1 MVVYNISA
9 SPDFSSVLDL
19 TGVVDTRR
27 TSIEMNGCS
36 TAFSSAEDTAS
47 FTIRNIESPLR
58 SNAIT
63 MLLDAY
69 ENGTDLYGRI
79 MDNGRYLFS
88 GMVDLGGISLTS
100 TSLAGPVTVKLVD
113 LGRKYLD
120 VAPKRNIVIENVKI
134 STVVTTLLGYAGCTV
149 GTISIAGD
157 DDATLPCFVV
167 DRDGNETYRNILD
180 RLLLETG
187 LYYLWFDSQGRCNVS
202 AVTLSADSGIV
213 PNYRI
218 SSGLQTTGSKILE
231 SKGLR
236 VQWST
241 AAVKADQIIYVDNI
255 SKNLSEDGRSVI
267 GTEILEDSYY
277 PVDGDVDP
285 IYQEYSVD
293 FLDRPYMS
301 GASRKKN
308 TDLSLLMA
316 RDVTVYLQFTDE
328 LGRSLDTD
336 DCVEYP
342 SSPFTEEPVNPI
354 MYAKKAFI
362 LMRALQDCY
371 ILHFQLRGT
380 IRYRDVS
387 YISSIGD
394 TSSDPI
400 DYTSEYIFSKAQ
412 AEKFAQRY
420 WQMKQMSRLVH
431 KWTDLDDLAIGSI
444 VQIAHRDTAV
454 SQYAYIVSRTS
465 SFVGGLWQYEY
476 TAVSIGSWNAGSVAT
491 RGSSLEKGRQGDV
504 TIQYAWSSSSTTP
517 PVDGWTAQPT
527 ARTDAEPYQWM
538 RTSTDDGLTWAYSC
552 ITGADGLTV
561 QYEYQYGDDADN
573 PPTGTWYTAAE
584 FPYAYETYNIVWGSS
599 TCLYNGDNMVM
610 AADAVRGTYLWQRI
624 SSDGGTT
631 WTYIRLTG
639 EAGEDAK
646 YFRLSSTSATFEQ
659 NARKDGN
666 QTIDIALE
674 TSGYAT
680 VSVTK
685 WQVKFGSGGAY
696 ADIAGETGTTLSYSL
711 LPYRNSYDTV
721 SFRIVADCDGTSTSA
736 EISLGVLV
744 TTNLDCYWGA
754 LASAPTGTATNR
766 PIDGDYYLNTVDSY
780 PYVMS
785 GGSWVLLDA
794 NSDTDW
800 GMKVANILANAGDT
814 LPSDSSLYTWCRN
827 LVAKNGFIENL
838 ETKKIHI
845 NSGGA
850 IYTGGFD
857 ENGNNPNGE
866 DGAYISENTS
876 KFAGEVELMQNG
888 ETVFRTQRHVSGDA
902 ITKASVGPTYAYAP
916 YLSNPHYPYRWSTY
930 IIDLSA
936 DVYNTFRPRTYT
948 LGGNAIGLFYKT
960 YYSVTDGYTAEV
972 FRWDISLSFNH
983 ATATQTVDVSVTL
996 PVDCYL
1002 TTRIDI
1008 VDTYQDAVL
1017 YLNGVAQD
1025 SPSISKVWAT
1035 AGTVIRVVGT
1045 AGYHHGEQ
1053 TLFSGVIRGYL
1064 YYTEPKVVYDLDMAN
1079 DIQEY
1084 PMVNGLCE
1092 EVLTQTIYN
1101 NDGTIHST
1109 EDNSASFKNYYY
1121 NDLTGITTAIVESG
1135 TVTHDGTTLTPVKTV
1150 YIGYNYTATFIDADD
1165 NSVSIVMW
1173 ETVESSWS
1181 IVYTET
1187 SAGCVIK
1194 SAFIGNFVGM
1204 VQYFLRASD
1213 EFPPDGWLLCDGTS
1227 HLKADYPKLWAT
1239 LEPIGLYGDPNDPAM
1254 FVVPDL
1260 MTTEYVTNDHG
1271 RYIVG
1276 GSDTGRKLL
1285 SKIKKHRHAFVGDTN
1300 AYGKVWT
1307 DDDGNSYT
1315 VVFSQKYGGST
1326 SKTAS
1331 ASGSGHAYLYE
1342 TSDNYDADSKETRPE
1357 SIIMTPFIY
1366 HGES

>member
-1 MVVYNISA
+1 MVIYNISA

-134 STVVTTLLGYAGCTV
+134 STVVSTLLGYAGCTV
-149 GTISIAGD
+149 GTISIAND

-202 AVTLSADSGIV
+202 PVTLSADSGIV

-371 ILHFQLRGT
+371 ILHFQLKGT

-465 SFVGGLWQYEY
+465 SFVGGVWQYEY
-476 TAVSIGSWNAGSVAT
+476 TAVSIGSWNAGTVAT

-561 QYEYQYGDDADN
+561 QYEYQYGDSATT
-573 PPTGTWYTAAE
+573 PPTGQWYTADE
-584 FPYAYETYNIVWGSS
+584 FPYVFETYNIVWGSS

-624 SSDGGTT
+624 SFDGGTT

-639 EAGEDAK
+639 EAGADAK
-646 YFRLSSTSATFEQ
+646 YFGVACDTSTFTQNLRSSGSDSVALRL
-659 NARKDGN
+659 D
-666 QTIDIALE
+666 
-674 TSGYAT
+674 TSGYA
-680 VSVTK
+680 SVTGIQWYRK
-685 WQVKFGSGGAY
+685 YASNDAY
-696 ADIAGETGTTLSYSL
+696 AIIAGATSDTYTETIAHI
-711 LPYRNSYDTV
+711 NSWSKIYYKV
-721 SFRIVADCDGTSTSA
+721 VATCDGTSLSTEFSISA
-736 EISLGVLV
+736 VSKTEY
-744 TTNLDCYWGA
+744 DKYWGELDA
-754 LASAPTGTATNR
+754 LPTGDIYVEGDYFIARTDFTGTDGKNYLLGI
-766 PIDGDYYLNTVDSY
+766 PYEYDGDDWYHELDITDADNMTKGMTVLGGALNSGIAIPSTASLWGFFQNLVSQNAVIRNLLTRNVTVGDGDGTPGSGFRFRAHSYDSNGNKLATPLFDVYY
-780 PYVMS
+780 
-785 GGSWVLLDA
+785 
-794 NSDTDW
+794 
-800 GMKVANILANAGDT
+800 GDT
-814 LPSDSSLYTWCRN
+814 LVFQINASTGQVYMVNASISGDFISTGFATSKASDNIQTFSFAAIDLDLYFDRWLWFKNICATLYNSSTYEEEVTQTLVDTFAAAHGISSSLVYPQVSSSNQLERLDGVSGTYKGVAYTSIAGRDGRSITNNMDAIVYNGCLYIFMILDGSSSPEKPELVSNVSSVVLEGTTVAPSDYILGYGMTSAAL
-827 LVAKNGFIENL
+827 
-838 ETKKIHI
+838 
-845 NSGGA
+845 
-850 IYTGGFD
+850 
-857 ENGNNPNGE
+857 NNI
-866 DGAYISENTS
+866 A
-876 KFAGEVELMQNG
+876 
-888 ETVFRTQRHVSGDA
+888 
-902 ITKASVGPTYAYAP
+902 
-916 YLSNPHYPYRWSTY
+916 STY
-930 IIDLSA
+930 SIPTG
-936 DVYNTFRPRTYT
+936 NTM
-948 LGGNAIGLFYKT
+948 K
-960 YYSVTDGYTAEV
+960 VT
-972 FRWDISLSFNH
+972 
-983 ATATQTVDVSVTL
+983 
-996 PVDCYL
+996 
-1002 TTRIDI
+1002 
-1008 VDTYQDAVL
+1008 
-1017 YLNGVAQD
+1017 
-1025 SPSISKVWAT
+1025 
-1035 AGTVIRVVGT
+1035 
-1045 AGYHHGEQ
+1045 
-1053 TLFSGVIRGYL
+1053 
-1064 YYTEPKVVYDLDMAN
+1064 
-1079 DIQEY
+1079 
-1084 PMVNGLCE
+1084 
-1092 EVLTQTIYN
+1092 
-1101 NDGTIHST
+1101 
-1109 EDNSASFKNYYY
+1109 
-1121 NDLTGITTAIVESG
+1121 SG
-1135 TVTHDGTTLTPVKTV
+1135 TVSLNGTALNISTTNVYVLLNSSMLQIYNVDSNNNVLNNETFTDGSFYSANSFALSNVQVQASLDGIKTMHVVPYSDSTYDVGTSTNRYYNVYADNLYGTAQGSSARATKTKIRFFTGDALSLINRTSIVKFQ
-1150 YIGYNYTATFIDADD
+1150 YRNDQGKERCCDHIGFIADD
-1165 NSVSIVMW
+1165 TAEELATPFHDVMDYGSCIGVLMKAIQ
-1173 ETVESSWS
+1173 ELTVE
-1181 IVYTET
+1181 IE
-1187 SAGCVIK
+1187 
-1194 SAFIGNFVGM
+1194 
-1204 VQYFLRASD
+1204 R
-1213 EFPPDGWLLCDGTS
+1213 
-1227 HLKADYPKLWAT
+1227 LK
-1239 LEPIGLYGDPNDPAM
+1239 
-1254 FVVPDL
+1254 
-1260 MTTEYVTNDHG
+1260 
-1271 RYIVG
+1271 
-1276 GSDTGRKLL
+1276 
-1285 SKIKKHRHAFVGDTN
+1285 
-1300 AYGKVWT
+1300 
-1307 DDDGNSYT
+1307 
-1315 VVFSQKYGGST
+1315 
-1326 SKTAS
+1326 
-1331 ASGSGHAYLYE
+1331 
-1342 TSDNYDADSKETRPE
+1342 
-1357 SIIMTPFIY
+1357 
-1366 HGES
+1366 GENK